1 MGNLLTY
8 LWETMGDQWEQR
20 AWNAVDSLILSQF
33 AYLPLEEVCTEAFDF
48 SKGMPLGEAAA
59 VMLALPDIKEKI
71 LTRRDLLLLRMLSES
86 ERFRNLRVCGCRK
99 RHQTAEPEQFAAYCV
114 ELTQEPPCWFAAFRG
129 TDRTLTGWEEDLQLS
144 YLETTPTQEDA
155 VQYLEQAA
163 AALPGTF
170 LVGGHSKGGNAAVYA
185 AVFCSVSVQNRI
197 QAVYNHDGPGFQP
210 SVLASPRYAN
220 VEDRIQTIVPQG
232 SFVGQLLTHL
242 EPCMIVKSNAVGVMQ
257 HAAYSWEVKDGA
269 FVTVSELSNSSVL
282 ASQIMASWLEQLSAQ
297 QREALTKQLFAIP
310 DRAGMADALTVQTVQ
325 KALPNI
331 FLQWKSLPQEE
342 RELLQGAW
350 THLSDVA
357 KQELKKA
364 CSSHLPFFQEE

>member
-197 QAVYNHDGPGFQP
+197 QVVYNHDGPGFQP
-210 SVLASPRYAN
+210 SVLASPPLCQCCRSDSDNCTA
-220 VEDRIQTIVPQG
+220 RIFCRTAFNAFGTMYDCKKQCSWCDAACCLQLGSEGWRICNGVRAVQFQCVGKSDYGILVGTAVCAAARSIDQTAVCHSG
-232 SFVGQLLTHL
+232 S
-242 EPCMIVKSNAVGVMQ
+242 
-257 HAAYSWEVKDGA
+257 SWYGRCVDG
-269 FVTVSELSNSSVL
+269 SNSSKGTSKYLPAMEIAAAGRTGTL
-282 ASQIMASWLEQLSAQ
+282 AGRM
-297 QREALTKQLFAIP
+297 
-310 DRAGMADALTVQTVQ
+310 DAFV
-325 KALPNI
+325 
-331 FLQWKSLPQEE
+331 
-342 RELLQGAW
+342 
-350 THLSDVA
+350 
-357 KQELKKA
+357 
-364 CSSHLPFFQEE
+364 